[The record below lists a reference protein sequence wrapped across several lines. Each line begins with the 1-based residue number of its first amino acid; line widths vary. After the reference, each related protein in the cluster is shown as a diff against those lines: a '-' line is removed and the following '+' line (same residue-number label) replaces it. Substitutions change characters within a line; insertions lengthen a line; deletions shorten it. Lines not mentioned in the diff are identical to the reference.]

1 MLSAIPHDEVS
12 IGRLPWVTW
21 SLAAVGSVAA
31 LATLL
36 GLDVE
41 SAGLGLD
48 PGALAPLGFAT
59 HWMFSATAVQWLAS
73 TLLLLALGPHLEEA
87 WGAPVYAGFL
97 LGALAFCAG
106 IYAFAGPSGRPLV
119 GIAGAIA
126 ALTVALLVRHGFE
139 NVQSYLLLGP
149 RDSRL
154 SFEVPAWTALIA
166 WFAGEVLMS
175 VATTG
180 MGPTRGLATTV
191 AFPGALFG
199 AGAAWALRQR
209 NLESRSRPAEER
221 THPVLAAA
229 QAARDSGR
237 PSAAVTLLEPAVR
250 QHPHDPELV
259 RALCDAACSA
269 GEAKR
274 ASGALRRLVVEQV
287 RSGQASTAAGFWRAF
302 GTSVPGVRLDP
313 RTSVDLASALAAA
326 GDKTLA
332 ARVLRDALEASPRV
346 TPGVALRMVE
356 VAAPLHR
363 ETAIR
368 AARIALGAEGM
379 DEAKRRK
386 LEARVAELESGKSRD
401 PQLELAAGDRAIDV
415 ELDEAYAPLRRPV
428 ETAPAEA
435 VEAAFELSA
444 DGSLVTGASLEL
456 AERLPDTEPMLLDAN
471 DPGFDPDSLRLD
483 PDAPPLAEEL
493 SEASEP
499 AAAPAG
505 DPVPD
510 EDPNGAT
517 LAPQRAQAATPATPA
532 PAEAAP
538 VAAVPAASP
547 GDSLSD
553 LGISIAADGARFLD
567 LKCIEAV
574 PLAIDAT
581 GISLRGGSRLELAR
595 VDGIAVAA
603 VHGMS
608 ARPVILID
616 LLLNWTE
623 ISDAPLRTLRLRSD
637 QFDPR
642 SLFPGAPGPLDA
654 FRALLDA
661 LLSAAGATPLPDPD
675 AAHGRP
681 FRMFPDLARY
691 EREVLQVER

>member
-59 HWMFSATAVQWLAS
+59 HWLFSATAVQWLAS

-87 WGAPVYAGFL
+87 WGVPVYAGFL
-97 LGALAFCAG
+97 LGALAFSAG
-106 IYAFAGPSGRPLV
+106 VYAFAGPSGRPFV

-126 ALTVALLVRHGFE
+126 ALTVALLVRHGFA

-149 RDSRL
+149 RDSLRL
-154 SFEVPAWTALIA
+154 SFEAPAWTALIA

-199 AGAAWALRQR
+199 AGAAWAIRQW
-209 NLESRSRPAEER
+209 NLEGRRRPAEER

-250 QHPHDPELV
+250 QRPHDPELV
-259 RALCDAACSA
+259 RALCDAACAA
-269 GEAKR
+269 GEANR

-302 GTSVPGVRLDP
+302 GTSVPDVRLDP

-346 TPGVALRMVE
+346 TPGVALRIVE

-401 PQLELAAGDRAIDV
+401 PQLDLAAGDRAIDV
-415 ELDEAYAPLRRPV
+415 ELDENYAPLRRPV

-456 AERLPDTEPMLLDAN
+456 AERLPDTEPILLDAN

-499 AAAPAG
+499 AAASAG

-517 LAPQRAQAATPATPA
+517 LAPQRVQAATPATPA
-532 PAEAAP
+532 PAEAP
-538 VAAVPAASP
+538 PDASP
-547 GDSLSD
+547 GDSLSG
-553 LGISIAADGARFLD
+553 LGISIAADGARFHD
-567 LKCIEAV
+567 LKCVEAV
-574 PLAIDAT
+574 PLAIDGT
-581 GISLRGGSRLELAR
+581 GISLRGGSRVELAR

-623 ISDAPLRTLRLRSD
+623 ISDAPLRTVRLRSD

-642 SLFPGAPGPLDA
+642 SLFPDAPGPLDA

-661 LLSAAGATPLPDPD
+661 LLSGAGATPLPDPD
-675 AAHGRP
+675 AARGRP